1 MILKYYKV
9 DENAY
14 EPKYGTEDSAC
25 FDIFCSL
32 IKETKVLI
40 YESSNNVKKK
50 FVNNDGLH
58 SKNYIEVLPGER
70 ALIPTNLIFDIPKGY
85 SIRLHPRSGLS
96 IKNGITLVNAEGVI
110 DSDYIDPCFVTIINL
125 SGIVFTVSDGDRLC
139 QAEIVKNIQTE
150 FQQIQEKPTVKTDRN
165 GGFGSTGV

>member
-9 DENAY
+9 NENAY

-32 IKETKVLI
+32 IKGTEVKI
-40 YESSNNVKKK
+40 YESSNNLKKQ
-50 FVNNDGLH
+50 FVNEGGLQW
-58 SKNYIEVLPGER
+58 KNFIEILPGER

-85 SIRLHPRSGLS
+85 SIRFHPRSGLS

-125 SGIVFTVSDGDRLC
+125 SSIIFAVNDGDRLC

-150 FQQIQEKPTVKTDRN
+150 FEQIQEKPTVKTDRN